1 MGDDF
6 PDFDYD
12 YGAENGSYGRFRSGC
27 FVLLSLFLVVV
38 LLAAFIPA
46 LLWLVS
52 FQDNRPPAEP
62 TPTPGLLGE
71 APAEPDEPVA
81 TQPPTEAVVNTETIE
96 EIPTALPPP
105 AVELDVNRIAFI
117 NDDGQLMTVAPDGSD
132 ARQLTRGR
140 QRLRFPAWS
149 PDGSQIAAIGT
160 TGSAVAVY
168 AVDAEAKRS
177 QPIALYADRDKTPF
191 YLYWSPDSKQISFL
205 SSNTTGLAL
214 QLVPA
219 DGAVESQIVT
229 TGSPFYW
236 NWAAD
241 SRQMLIHAGESSQDA
256 RLEMIEVAGDGRG
269 DPIANPGRFQTPVI
283 SADGRYWAYAEQ
295 TQGNSQVVIED
306 NETGVQQIQ
315 RHSGLTALGWSPAA
329 DVLAFISSD
338 SPESDDFKGPLRLM
352 DAATGEITL
361 LSREKVLAFFWSPDG
376 RYLAAFNFQGRMQNR
391 GDISARA
398 KGNFT
403 KPARQ
408 FDLPPME
415 LTIFDVAT
423 GEGRVILEFTPTLTF
438 LSQFLPFFDQ
448 YALSHRLWSPQSDA
462 LVLPIQEGNVNQI
475 VLISTKNGSTRI
487 LGEGDMSFW
496 SQN

>member
-12 YGAENGSYGRFRSGC
+12 YGAEGGGHGRFRNGC
-27 FVLLSLFLVVV
+27 FVLLSLFLVIV
-38 LLAAFIPA
+38 LLGAFIPA
-46 LLWLVS
+46 VLWLVS
-52 FQDNRPPAEP
+52 LQNDRPPAKP
-62 TPTPGLLGE
+62 TPAPVLSGE
-71 APAEPDEPVA
+71 APTEPAEPA
-81 TQPPTEAVVNTETIE
+81 AAQPTAETVVNAETITET
-96 EIPTALPPP
+96 PTSTPAP

-117 NDDGQLMTVAPDGSD
+117 NEDGQLMTIAPDGDD

-149 PDGSQIAAIGT
+149 PDGSRIAAIGAA
-160 TGSAVAVY
+160 GSAVAVY
-168 AVDAEAKRS
+168 AIDAEAKRS
-177 QPIALYADRDKTPF
+177 QPVALYADRDKTPF
-191 YLYWSPDSKQISFL
+191 YLYWSPDGEQISFL

-219 DGAVESQIVT
+219 DGAEESRIVA

-241 SRQMLIHAGESSQDA
+241 GRQMLIHAGESGKNA
-256 RLEMIEVAGDGRG
+256 RLEMIATNGDSRG
-269 DPIANPGRFQTPVI
+269 GPIANPGRFQAPVI

-295 TQGNSQVVIED
+295 IQGNSQIIIED
-306 NETGVQQIQ
+306 KETGAKQAR
-315 RHSGLTALGWSPAA
+315 RHAGLAALGWSPTEN
-329 DVLAFISSD
+329 VLAFVSGD
-338 SPESDDFKGPLRLM
+338 SPESEDFEGPLRLM

-361 LSREKVLAFFWSPDG
+361 LSRENVLAFFWSPDG
-376 RYLAAFNFQGRMQNR
+376 RYLAAFNFRGRLQNR
-391 GDISARA
+391 GDISARV

-408 FDLPPME
+408 FDLPSME
-415 LTIFDVAT
+415 LTVFDVT
-423 GEGRVILEFTPTLTF
+423 SGEGRVILEFTPTLAF

-462 LVLPIQEGNVNQI
+462 LVLPAQEGDVSQI
-475 VLISTKNGSTRI
+475 VLVSTKNGSART
-487 LGEGDMSFW
+487 LGEGDMPFW

>member
-1 MGDDF
+1 MGDDL

-12 YGAENGSYGRFRSGC
+12 YGAEDGRYGRFRNGC

-46 LLWLVS
+46 ILWLFS

-71 APAEPDEPVA
+71 ASAEPDEPA
-81 TQPPTEAVVNTETIE
+81 AAQPSAEAVVNTETVVE
-96 EIPTALPPP
+96 TLTATPPP
-105 AVELDVNRIAFI
+105 AIELDVNRIAFI
-117 NDDGQLMTVAPDGSD
+117 NEDGQLMTIAPDGSD

-149 PDGSQIAAIGT
+149 PDGSQIAVIGT

-191 YLYWSPDSKQISFL
+191 YLYWSPDSEQISFL

-219 DGAVESQIVT
+219 DGAEKSRIVA

-241 SRQMLIHAGESSQDA
+241 GQQMLIHAGESGQDA
-256 RLEMIEVAGDGRG
+256 RLEMIGTDGDGRS
-269 DPIANPGRFQTPVI
+269 DPIANPGRFQVPVI

-295 TQGNSQVVIED
+295 TQGNSQIVIED
-306 NETGVQQIQ
+306 KASGAKQVQ
-315 RHSGLTALGWSPAA
+315 RHAGLTALGWSPTA
-329 DVLAFISSD
+329 DVLAFISGD
-338 SPESDDFKGPLRLM
+338 SPESEDFEGPLRLM

-361 LSREKVLAFFWSPDG
+361 LSRENVLAFFWSPDG
-376 RYLAAFNFQGRMQNR
+376 RYLAAFNFRGRMQNR

-408 FDLPPME
+408 FDLPPIE
-415 LTIFDVAT
+415 LTIFNIAT

-448 YALSHRLWSPQSDA
+448 YALSHRIWSPQSDA
-462 LVLPIQEGNVNQI
+462 LALPIQEGSVNQI
-475 VLISTKNGSTRI
+475 VLISTKNGSTQT
-487 LGEGDMSFW
+487 LGEGDMPYW

>member
-12 YGAENGSYGRFRSGC
+12 YGAEDGGHGRFRNGC

-38 LLAAFIPA
+38 LLAAFVPTV
-46 LLWLVS
+46 LWLFS
-52 FQDNRPPAEP
+52 FQNDRPPAEP

-71 APAEPDEPVA
+71 ASAEPAEPAA
-81 TQPPTEAVVNTETIE
+81 TPPLAEAVVNAETVAE
-96 EIPTALPPP
+96 TPTSPPPP
-105 AVELDVNRIAFI
+105 ALELDVNRIAYI
-117 NDDGQLMTVAPDGSD
+117 NEDGQVMTVASDGGD

-149 PDGSQIAAIGT
+149 PDGSQIATIGT

-191 YLYWSPDSKQISFL
+191 YLYWSPDSAQISFL

-219 DGAVESQIVT
+219 DGAEESRIVA

-236 NWAAD
+236 NWTAD
-241 SRQMLIHAGESSQDA
+241 GRQMLIHAGESSQDT
-256 RLEMIEVAGDGRG
+256 RLELIETNGDGRG
-269 DPIANPGRFQTPVI
+269 DPIANPGRFQAPVI

-295 TQGNSQVVIED
+295 TQGNSQIVIED
-306 NETGVQQIQ
+306 RETGAKQVQ
-315 RHSGLTALGWSPAA
+315 RHAGLTALGWSPAKN
-329 DVLAFISSD
+329 VLAFISGS
-338 SPESDDFKGPLRLM
+338 SPESEDFEGPLRLM
-352 DAATGEITL
+352 DAATGDITL
-361 LSREKVLAFFWSPDG
+361 LSRENVLAFFWSPDG
-376 RYLAAFNFQGRMQNR
+376 RYLAAFNFRGRMQNR

-398 KGNFT
+398 KGAFA

-408 FDLPPME
+408 FDLPSME
-415 LTIFDVAT
+415 LTIFDIAA

-448 YALSHRLWSPQSDA
+448 YALSHRLWSPGSDA
-462 LVLPIQEGNVNQI
+462 LALPVQEGNVSQI
-475 VLISTKNGSTRI
+475 IYISAKTGFTRT
-487 LGEGDMSFW
+487 LGEGSMPSW